1 MPVYVYYYFLFLA
14 EVHEKRYD
22 QSPPSLV
29 SAPIRRIFQW
39 GRGRV
44 REDRKVILDD
54 DLRALVRFLKKG
66 SCNE

>member
-1 MPVYVYYYFLFLA
+1 M
-14 EVHEKRYD
+14 HEKRYD
-22 QSPPSLV
+22 QSPPSLA

-54 DLRALVRFLKKG
+54 DLRALVRLLKKG